1 MAKILGLDL
10 GEKKIGLAIGDS
22 DHGFAFA
29 RPALLVDH
37 WAEAWPV
44 LKQLVQ
50 DEGITTIVLG
60 WPTSTDGTPS
70 DQTQRAEEFRTAL
83 AAHLA
88 IPIVTHDER
97 FTTQAVQREQSQSA
111 RTLDRGMED
120 SLAAQLI
127 LESYLQTQR

>member
-10 GEKKIGLAIGDS
+10 GEKKIGLAIGDT

-29 RPALLVDH
+29 RPALLVDR
-37 WAEAWPV
+37 WADAWPV
-44 LKQLVQ
+44 LQRLIA
-50 DEGITTIVLG
+50 DETIATIVLG
-60 WPTSTDGTPS
+60 WPASTDGTPS
-70 DQTQRAEEFRTAL
+70 AQTKRAAEFRTEL
-83 AAHLA
+83 TTHVD

-97 FTTQAVQREQSQSA
+97 FTTQAVQREQAQAS